1 MDACST
7 TGASRPIR
15 KITVLGV
22 GGVGGLLAGQL
33 IRQYGDAVSLVARGG
48 RGEHLRRQGLTST
61 ATCTASTPCSP
72 PPLRRTRPSWACRT

>member
-48 RGEHLRRQGLTST
+48 RG
-61 ATCTASTPCSP
+61 TASTPCSP

>member
-33 IRQYGDAVSLVARGG
+33 IRQYGDAVSLVAGAAGASICAG
-48 RGEHLRRQGLTST
+48 R
-61 ATCTASTPCSP
+61 A
-72 PPLRRTRPSWACRT
+72 